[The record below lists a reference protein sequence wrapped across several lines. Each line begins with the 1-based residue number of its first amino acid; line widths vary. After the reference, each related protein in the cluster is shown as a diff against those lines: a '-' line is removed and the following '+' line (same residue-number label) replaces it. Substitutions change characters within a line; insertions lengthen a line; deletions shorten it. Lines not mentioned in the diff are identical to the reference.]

1 METRKSSVIVGA
13 VTLALTVALFA
24 FILWLSNFQTG
35 GRRQF
40 DMFFDQSVAGLSV
53 GSTVSFSGV
62 PVGQV
67 EAIALMPETP
77 EFVRVRVSL
86 SPEVPVLEGT
96 VASLQA
102 SGFTGVTVIQLQ
114 GATRGAP
121 PITEPG
127 PYGVPVIP
135 TRTSGFG
142 AILENAPEVVERA
155 SILLARLNEVL
166 SDENREN
173 FAHILSN
180 VDRASSVVAD
190 QAPRVEAILKE
201 TEATLKSAGLAAER
215 VAALSDDTSRLLS
228 EDGKAAIEELRAAA
242 QATGAATR
250 RLDAVLAAAE
260 PGVQT
265 LSADTIPELN
275 RLLSEL
281 RSAATSLEGLADK
294 AATDPQSLLSG
305 QRLPDY
311 RPEDRPD
318 DRTEPR

>member
-1 METRKSSVIVGA
+1 METRKSSIIVGA
-13 VTLALTVALFA
+13 ITIALTVAMFA

-35 GRRQF
+35 NRRQF

-53 GSTVSFSGV
+53 GSSVSFSGV

-67 EAIALMPETP
+67 ERIALMPETP
-77 EFVRVRVSL
+77 EFVRVRISV
-86 SPEVPVLEGT
+86 SPEVPILEGT

-127 PYGVPVIP
+127 PYGAPVIP

-166 SDENREN
+166 SDENRAT
-173 FAHILSN
+173 FARILTN
-180 VDRASSVVAD
+180 VDKASEVVAD
-190 QAPRVEAILKE
+190 QGPRVEGILKE
-201 TEATLKSAGLAAER
+201 AEESLKAAGKAADR

-228 EDGKAAIEELRAAA
+228 EDGKAALAELRTAAQSTSAAA
-242 QATGAATR
+242 Q

-260 PGVQT
+260 PGVAT
-265 LSADTIPELN
+265 LSSDTIPELN
-275 RLLSEL
+275 RLLAEL
-281 RSAATSLEGLADK
+281 RSAATSLESLADK
-294 AATDPQSLLSG
+294 AATDPQSLLTG

-311 RPEDRPD
+311 T
-318 DRTEPR
+318 TEPR

>member
-1 METRKSSVIVGA
+1 METRKSSIIVGA
-13 VTLALTVALFA
+13 ITIALTVALFA

-35 GRRQF
+35 NRRQF
-40 DMFFDQSVAGLSV
+40 DMFFDQSVAGLAV
-53 GSTVSFSGV
+53 GSSVSFSGV

-67 EAIALMPETP
+67 ERIALMPETP
-77 EFVRVRVSL
+77 EFVRVRISV

-121 PITEPG
+121 PITQPG
-127 PYGVPVIP
+127 PYGAPVIP

-173 FAHILSN
+173 FARILSN
-180 VDRASSVVAD
+180 VDTASGVVAD

-201 TEATLKSAGLAAER
+201 TEATLKSASRAAER
-215 VAALSDDTSRLLS
+215 VAILSDDTNRLIS
-228 EDGKAAIEELRAAA
+228 EDGKAALAELRTAARSTNAAA
-242 QATGAATR
+242 E
-250 RLDAVLAAAE
+250 RLDAVLKAAE
-260 PGVQT
+260 PGMAT
-265 LSADTIPELN
+265 LSSDTVPELN
-275 RLLSEL
+275 RLLGEL
-281 RSAATSLEGLADK
+281 RSAAISLEGLADQ
-294 AATDPQSLLSG
+294 ATTDPQALISG
-305 QRLPDY
+305 RRLPDY
-311 RPEDRPD
+311 QP
-318 DRTEPR
+318 EPR

>member
-1 METRKSSVIVGA
+1 METRKSSIIVGA
-13 VTLALTVALFA
+13 VTIALTVALFA
-24 FILWLSNFQTG
+24 FILWLSNYQTG
-35 GRRQF
+35 GRRYF

-67 EAIALMPETP
+67 EAIALLPETP

-155 SILLARLNEVL
+155 SILLGRLNEVL

-180 VDRASSVVAD
+180 VDRASTVVAD

-201 TEATLKSAGLAAER
+201 AETTLRSAGEAADR
-215 VAALSDDTSRLLS
+215 VARLSENADRLLS
-228 EDGKAAIEELRAAA
+228 EEGSAAIRDLRAAA
-242 QATGAATR
+242 QATEAATK
-250 RLDAVLAAAE
+250 RLDAVLAKAE
-260 PGVQT
+260 PGIAT
-265 LSADTIPELN
+265 MSSDTIPELN
-275 RLLSEL
+275 RLLAEL
-281 RSAATSLEGLADK
+281 RGAASSLESLADQ
-294 AATDPQSLLSG
+294 AANDPQSLLSG
-305 QRLPDY
+305 RRLPDY
-311 RPEDRPD
+311 EPER
-318 DRTEPR
+318 R